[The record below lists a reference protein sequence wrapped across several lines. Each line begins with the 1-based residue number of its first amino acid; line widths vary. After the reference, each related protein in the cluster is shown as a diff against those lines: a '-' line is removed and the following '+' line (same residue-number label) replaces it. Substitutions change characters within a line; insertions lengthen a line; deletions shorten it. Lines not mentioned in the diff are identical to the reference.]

1 MPLVVVRPSCKQ
13 WWEAQHAGSG
23 LHRLCGAVELH
34 FPSQTPGALLVQ
46 TLSVATRLGWQGP
59 VQITQVQSTVRQ
71 DSDKIGVEGAA
82 KLSSVLTRSIHLRH
96 LALGGHSIRDEG
108 AEALV
113 AALHKTVTLESLNL
127 RDNYLSDRAARALAR
142 ALPEWP
148 RLTLLDMVSRAPA
161 LSSPSPPFLAPPTL
175 PLSLPTTRQQ

>member
-1 MPLVVVRPSCKQ
+1 MSFSIEGKTAIVTGGANGVGCAIGTPHAACTCESAELVKMPLVVVRPSCKQ

-71 DSDKIGVEGAA
+71 K
-82 KLSSVLTRSIHLRH
+82 VLDV
-96 LALGGHSIRDEG
+96 LAEWGGELIE
-108 AEALV
+108 
-113 AALHKTVTLESLNL
+113 
-127 RDNYLSDRAARALAR
+127 
-142 ALPEWP
+142 PEY
-148 RLTLLDMVSRAPA
+148 TQGIS
-161 LSSPSPPFLAPPTL
+161 
-175 PLSLPTTRQQ
+175 TTDIIQRCKK